1 MLIARYEQWRENEA
15 KRLKEENP
23 LIDCVE
29 CNGGG
34 AMYSDCR
41 CCGAEKEELCDVCM
55 GDGKLRYLDSPIPR
69 PGRDLVGPDNYFRAV
84 IADLKKW
91 GVWTGDSFLDT
102 AGSFVKEFRSQYGEV
117 TWKRQ

>member
-29 CNGGG
+29 CNG
-34 AMYSDCR
+34 D
-41 CCGAEKEELCDVCM
+41 
-55 GDGKLRYLDSPIPR
+55 
-69 PGRDLVGPDNYFRAV
+69 
-84 IADLKKW
+84 
-91 GVWTGDSFLDT
+91 
-102 AGSFVKEFRSQYGEV
+102 GEV